1 MTVLLPMADYLRNL
15 MENAYYFQAVKSE
28 IGVNLSKLNNYEFR
42 RKKRRTSKTIDLIT
56 KSVN

>member
-1 MTVLLPMADYLRNL
+1 MTVLLPMVDYLRNL

-42 RKKRRTSKTIDLIT
+42 RKKRRTSKTID
-56 KSVN
+56 